1 MTLKLLKQKKTKRTQ
16 RAGGKYL
23 YSADCQTWVP
33 ARDYQNIAADAAS
46 KNQSKSYIYNKAGIN
61 FTLAPLHLLGMDAF
75 VMIKEDG
82 SIAFL
87 KSESMRA
94 SHMSQSKKASS
105 NSKVVKKYKAATAF
119 TATYLGK
126 DITIKKGDYYYGTK
140 PKKALIGWHGSVN
153 PPMDMDGEF
162 MHNIP
167 DTEAISDE

>member
-23 YSADCQTWVP
+23 YSTDCQTWVP
-33 ARDYQNIAADAAS
+33 ARVYQNKAAELAS
-46 KNQSKSYIYNKAGIN
+46 KNKSKSYNYNNEGII

-82 SIAFL
+82 AIAFL
-87 KSESMRA
+87 KSESMRE

-105 NSKVVKKYKAATAF
+105 NSERIKKYRAAAAF

-153 PPMDMDGEF
+153 PPMDMDGLSIYDIT
-162 MHNIP
+162 NT
-167 DTEAISDE
+167 DAISDK